1 MNPDDCY
8 SQLFSHANEI
18 VSFLRCLSTS
28 TKLPWEEH
36 FGFQAIPI
44 DSEWIKKEHMLSQVN
59 EVQPIKQL
67 GLLKIPPKSFYNW
80 HVDDYRQSCINLLIS
95 ENFGRQSITVFG
107 KEKNGYYHDNII
119 ELKYMPSTYYLFNN
133 QVKHSVLNLD
143 DKDRYLLSLYF
154 EEELPYEVVRDK
166 MERSELLFKADE
178 LLAM

>member
-1 MNPDDCY
+1 MKMNPDNCY

-18 VSFLRCLSTS
+18 VSFLRSLSAS
-28 TKLPWEEH
+28 KNLPWEEH

-44 DSEWIKKEHMLSQVN
+44 DSEWVKKEHMLSEVN

-95 ENFGRQSITVFG
+95 ENFEGQSFTLFG
-107 KEKNGYYHDNII
+107 EEKDNYYHNNIV

-133 QVKHSVLNLD
+133 QVKHSVTNLD

-154 EEELPYEVVRDK
+154 KEELPYKVLKEKFEDNDLIFH
-166 MERSELLFKADE
+166 SN
-178 LLAM
+178 